1 MHDFFKRAAAP
12 GIVLAGAALL
22 GLLLANSAA
31 APVLSAFLG
40 APVHV
45 GLSPVVIVRPVSLW
59 INDGLMSVF
68 FFLVGLEIKR
78 EIMTGTLSSRRR
90 LTLPLAAALGGM
102 LVPAALYTA
111 INWGNAFDLRG
122 WAIPS
127 ATDIAFALAAISLLG
142 SRVPLSARVFLTAV
156 AVIDDLGA
164 VLIIAFFYTESVSPA
179 MLMAA
184 LACFAAMLALNLLAV
199 RRVAPYVV
207 LGLVLWVF
215 LLESGVHPTL
225 AGVATAFAMPLRQP
239 PKDALL
245 EHRLQAWVNFGVLPI
260 FALANAGL
268 SLAGVSTELLSH
280 SILWGVGLGLALGK
294 PLGVLLGAGLALRL
308 RLAERPLDMSR
319 RMLLGLA
326 CYCGI
331 GFTMSLFIGSLAFGA
346 NPDTMKLVKLG
357 VALGSATAA
366 LAGYFVLRN
375 SPVPTRRAP
384 LQRSSL
390 RI

>member
-1 MHDFFKRAAAP
+1 MRGFLRRSSSP
-12 GIVLAGAALL
+12 GIVLAGAAGL

-31 APVLSAFLG
+31 GPYLSAFLG
-40 APVHV
+40 HEVQL
-45 GLSPVVIVRPVSLW
+45 GLGRAIIVRPVSLW

-78 EIMTGTLSSRRR
+78 EILTGTLSSSRR
-90 LTLPLAAALGGM
+90 LALPLAAALGGM
-102 LVPAALYTA
+102 LLPAALYAA
-111 INWGNAFDLRG
+111 INWGNAADLRG

-127 ATDIAFALAAISLLG
+127 ATDIAFALAAISWLA

-164 VLIIAFFYTESVSPA
+164 VLIIALFYTESVA
-179 MLMAA
+179 LEMLAGA
-184 LACFAAMLALNLLAV
+184 FVCFAAMLAMNRFGV
-199 RRVAPYVV
+199 RRIAPYVL
-207 LGLVLWVF
+207 LGLVLWTF
-215 LLESGVHPTL
+215 LLQSGVHPTL
-225 AGVATAFAMPLRQP
+225 AGIATAFAMPLRRP

-245 EHRLQAWVNFGVLPI
+245 EHALQSWVNFGVLPI
-260 FALANAGL
+260 FALANAGVALGGL
-268 SLAGVSTELLSH
+268 SSALLSN
-280 SILWGVGLGLALGK
+280 SIFLGVGLGLALGK

-308 RLAERPLDMSR
+308 KLAERPIDMKR

-331 GFTMSLFIGSLAFGA
+331 GFTMSLFIGSLAFRG

-366 LAGYFVLRN
+366 LAGYLVLRN
-375 SPVPTRRAP
+375 SPIPARRAP
-384 LQRSSL
+384 LERSSQ

>member
-215 LLESGVHPTL
+215 MLESMPCSSIGCRPGSISACCRFSRWPMRASRLPECPRNCCRIRFYGVWASDSHWESP
-225 AGVATAFAMPLRQP
+225 
-239 PKDALL
+239 
-245 EHRLQAWVNFGVLPI
+245 WVCCWAPG
-260 FALANAGL
+260 
-268 SLAGVSTELLSH
+268 SH
-280 SILWGVGLGLALGK
+280 
-294 PLGVLLGAGLALRL
+294 
-308 RLAERPLDMSR
+308 
-319 RMLLGLA
+319 
-326 CYCGI
+326 CG
-331 GFTMSLFIGSLAFGA
+331 
-346 NPDTMKLVKLG
+346 
-357 VALGSATAA
+357 
-366 LAGYFVLRN
+366 
-375 SPVPTRRAP
+375 
-384 LQRSSL
+384 
-390 RI
+390 

>member
-1 MHDFFKRAAAP
+1 
-12 GIVLAGAALL
+12 
-22 GLLLANSAA
+22 
-31 APVLSAFLG
+31 
-40 APVHV
+40 
-45 GLSPVVIVRPVSLW
+45 
-59 INDGLMSVF
+59 VF

-90 LTLPLAAALGGM
+90 ITLPLAAALGGM

-111 INWGNAFDLRG
+111 INWGNAVDLRG

-164 VLIIAFFYTESVSPA
+164 VLIIALFYTESVSPV
-179 MLMAA
+179 MLVAA
-184 LACFAAMLALNLLAV
+184 LACFAAMLALNLLGV
-199 RRVAPYVV
+199 RRIVPYVV

-225 AGVATAFAMPLRQP
+225 AGVATAFAMPLRRP

-245 EHRLQAWVNFGVLPI
+245 EHQLQAWVNFGVLPI

-268 SLAGVSTELLSH
+268 ALGGLSLALLSGPVLLG
-280 SILWGVGLGLALGK
+280 IGLGLALGK
-294 PLGVLLGAGLALRL
+294 PMGVLLGSGLALRL

-319 RMLLGLA
+319 RMLVGLA

-331 GFTMSLFIGSLAFGA
+331 GFTMSLFIGALAFRA

-357 VALGSATAA
+357 VALGSAAAA

-375 SPVPTRRAP
+375 SPVAARRAP
-384 LQRSSL
+384 LPRASL

>member
-1 MHDFFKRAAAP
+1 MHDFFKRASAP

-215 LLESGVHPTL
+215 LLASGVHPTL

>member
-1 MHDFFKRAAAP
+1 MHDFFKRASAP
-12 GIVLAGAALL
+12 GIVLAVAALL

-31 APVLSAFLG
+31 APALSAFLG
-40 APVHV
+40 AELHV
-45 GLSPVVIVRPVSLW
+45 GFAPVAIVRPVSLW

-90 LTLPLAAALGGM
+90 ITLPLAAALGGM
-102 LVPAALYTA
+102 LVPAALYAA
-111 INWGNAFDLRG
+111 INWGNAADLRG

-142 SRVPLSARVFLTAV
+142 ARVPLSARVFLTAV

-164 VLIIAFFYTESVSPA
+164 VLIIALFYTESVAPQ
-179 MLMAA
+179 MLVAA
-184 LACFAAMLALNLLAV
+184 LACFAAMLTLNRLAV
-199 RRVAPYVV
+199 RRIAPYVV

-225 AGVATAFAMPLRQP
+225 AGVATAFAMPLRRP

-260 FALANAGL
+260 FALTNAGL
-268 SLAGVSTELLSH
+268 ALGGLSRGLLSH
-280 SILWGVGLGLALGK
+280 SILLGVGLGLALGK
-294 PLGVLLGAGLALRL
+294 PMGVLLGSGLALRL

-331 GFTMSLFIGSLAFGA
+331 GFTMSLFIGSLAFRA

-357 VALGSATAA
+357 VVFGSAAAA
-366 LAGYFVLRN
+366 LAGYLVLRS
-375 SPVPTRRAP
+375 SPVPARRAP
-384 LQRSSL
+384 LPRSSP
-390 RI
+390 RV